1 MLGCGHRLVAERPEH
16 VDPDQPDY
24 PVAEPARGVDDGVT
38 AHRVANQHET
48 LRADVVDHGEN
59 IVAERREVPFV
70 AAEP

>member
-1 MLGCGHRLVAERPEH
+1 M
-16 VDPDQPDY
+16 
-24 PVAEPARGVDDGVT
+24 DDGVT
-38 AHRVANQHET
+38 AHRVANEREP

>member
-1 MLGCGHRLVAERPEH
+1 MASPPIEWPNER
-16 VDPDQPDY
+16 
-24 PVAEPARGVDDGVT
+24 EP
-38 AHRVANQHET
+38 